1 MECHADKNLSP
12 EEHEK
17 RTLSRRD
24 LLKALLA
31 SGGVAATSMLL
42 PCEWTSPDVEVGVL
56 PAHAQVSPTAT
67 PHPTPTPVTG
77 AIVGCYAMNA
87 AGGGSIA
94 PTSTL
99 RTHADV
105 MQPVD
110 PSGITLRRTI
120 ILNESGHPQNGT
132 VDVTTGDTDAD
143 GRFSPPDF
151 DLSTISS
158 PISPGNDRIRVH
170 WEFVDP
176 TDGTNDC
183 QNNIDVV

>member
-1 MECHADKNLSP
+1 MECHTPKNLSL

-17 RTLSRRD
+17 RTLSRRE

-56 PAHAQVSPTAT
+56 PAHAQVSPTSTPSPTAT
-67 PHPTPTPVTG
+67 PVRG
-77 AIVGCYAMNA
+77 AIIGCYVMNA
-87 AGGGSIA
+87 SGGGNIS

-99 RTHADV
+99 RTYADV
-105 MQPVD
+105 SHPVD
-110 PSGITLRRTI
+110 PGGITLRRTI
-120 ILNESGHPQNGT
+120 ILNESGSSQEL
-132 VDVTTGDTDAD
+132 DMTTGNTDAS

-151 DLSTISS
+151 DLSTVSP
-158 PISPGNDRIRVH
+158 PISQGNDRVSVL

-176 TDGTNDC
+176 ADGTNDC